1 MLQVYQCDATWSS
14 IDSYGPI
21 WFLEGLKGPRGH
33 AMLSPHYDLL
43 HWSAG
48 FGLRQMQK
56 GGKAVSAPKVERPP
70 APWAAVRG
78 HGRNKWSSYAWHGP
92 NVKGQTTVD
101 ESVPCSGWAVV
112 RVLLVQGAALLDILS
127 SKAVRPKETWDL
139 WEGH

>member
-14 IDSYGPI
+14 MDSYGPI

-48 FGLRQMQK
+48 FGLRQMRK

-70 APWAAVRG
+70 APWAAVRGHGRNKWSSYAWHGPNVKGG

-112 RVLLVQGAALLDILS
+112 RVLLVQGAA
-127 SKAVRPKETWDL
+127 VT
-139 WEGH
+139 